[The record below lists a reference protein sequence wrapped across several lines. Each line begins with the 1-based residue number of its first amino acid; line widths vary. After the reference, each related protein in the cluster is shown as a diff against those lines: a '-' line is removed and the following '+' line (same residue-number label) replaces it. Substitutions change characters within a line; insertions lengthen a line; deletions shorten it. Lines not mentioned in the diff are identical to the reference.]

1 MADDESPD
9 DDGRDALSLV
19 PDLYEQLG
27 DLADRFVAAWER
39 THRPPLADYVPE
51 SGPLRQ
57 LALVELIK
65 IDLEFNWIGA
75 GDPRYIDDYLRE
87 FPELAREGI
96 PSDLIYEEFHLRREA
111 GLQVD
116 PTEYLERF
124 PENAAQ
130 LRRLMS
136 LDEPTSTTSMMQGRK
151 HELLSRLQP
160 GDTIDDFQLL
170 TLLGKGSFASVYL
183 ARQNSMQRLVA
194 LKVSADSGNEPQTL
208 AQLDHDYIV
217 RVFDLRVDRQRQL
230 RLLYMQYVSGGTL
243 AAVLERVRITPLPE
257 RTGQILVETV
267 RLSLERRGETP
278 PAESQT
284 TATLATQPWFETVCW
299 IGSRLAEGLD
309 YAHRR
314 GVLHRD
320 VKPANVLLTGEGV
333 PKLADFNISFSSKV
347 SGATPAAYFGGS
359 LAYMSPEQLEA
370 CNPAHARQPDSLDG
384 RSDVYSLAVML
395 WELLTGQRPFADEPV
410 SSGGWGRTLAAM
422 VERRREPLE
431 QVTHSN
437 LPPGCPPGLVHVL
450 SVALACHPE
459 DRWQRGAEFSRQLD
473 LCSQPRARDLLYPDS
488 RSSCSRLTGI
498 AVPLMVLAAAIPNI
512 LAGIFNYHYNKE
524 EIVRHLGDLQP
535 AFWQTQA
542 IINSIF
548 YPAGLGLLAWLGWSV
563 ADILRRMRSGE
574 PVSTEVIATARS
586 RSLSLGH
593 LSAWIGVVLW
603 CIAGVAYPVSIHL
616 AAGSMPASGYMH
628 FFGSLLICGLV
639 AAAYPFFAVT
649 WLNLRMTWRC
659 LVYDQLSAIDDRPRL
674 EKLRKQAWFYFRV
687 ALLMPLLGISTL
699 LAMGSEARVALAV
712 FTAGG
717 VLGVL
722 ALYPLCREMQDDLTA
737 LIEATGKRM

>member
-194 LKVSADSGNEPQTL
+194 LKVSVQASAEPQTL
-208 AQLDHDYIV
+208 GQFDNDYIV
-217 RVFDLRVDRQRQL
+217 RVYDQRVLPEQNL
-230 RLLYMQYVSGGTL
+230 HLLYMQYIPGGSL
-243 AAVLERVRITPLPE
+243 DDVLKQLRDMSPAE
-257 RTGQILVETV
+257 RTGRDFVKAIDTL
-267 RLSLERRGETP
+267 LDLRGESGSADSP
-278 PAESQT
+278 LRKQLSALSWPQT
-284 TATLATQPWFETVCW
+284 VGWLA
-299 IGSRLAEGLD
+299 SRLALALD
-309 YAHRR
+309 YACCR

-320 VKPANVLLTGEGV
+320 VKPANVLLTPDGV
-333 PKLADFNISFSSKV
+333 PKLADFNVSCCSKLD
-347 SGATPAAYFGGS
+347 GASPGAFFGGS
-359 LAYMSPEQLEA
+359 LAYMSPEQLQA
-370 CNPAHARQPDSLDG
+370 CNPANEREPDSLDG
-384 RSDVYSLAVML
+384 RSDVYSLAVMT
-395 WELLTGQRPFADEPV
+395 WELLTGTRPFADPAFNGNWSDV
-410 SSGGWGRTLAAM
+410 LLK
-422 VERRREPLE
+422 LE
-431 QVTHSN
+431 QSRQA
-437 LPPGCPPGLVHVL
+437 PPAIKMETTNHVGLYRVL
-450 SVALACHPE
+450 QRALAPARE
-459 DRWQRGAEFSRQLD
+459 DRWESGRSFARQLELSTD
-473 LCSQPRARDLLYPDS
+473 SQCEPY
-488 RSSCSRLTGI
+488 
-498 AVPLMVLAAAIPNI
+498 
-512 LAGIFNYHYNKE
+512 
-524 EIVRHLGDLQP
+524 LQP
-535 AFWQTQA
+535 AKASWRVGVRPYLFWLILAATVLP
-542 IINSIF
+542 SIF
-548 YPAGLGLLAWLGWSV
+548 AALVNFTYNHQHIIAGMPKQAERHFMFVQTVTNAIAFPVGLFVMGWLVRSTASPAAPVGNHPQDCGNV
-563 ADILRRMRSGE
+563 LRFGRY
-574 PVSTEVIATARS
+574 A
-586 RSLSLGH
+586 
-593 LSAWIGVVLW
+593 AWICVVLW
-603 CIAGVAYPVSIHL
+603 TLAGLTYPLSMRVGGFEMPISTSGHFFFSLVLCGLFAVSLNFFGVTALSLRVAIPAL
-616 AAGSMPASGYMH
+616 WERCLSMPDVRPQLAPLTRSCWLYLSMSAAVPMVTTTALVSGNQGDIRSYLIVT
-628 FFGSLLICGLV
+628 SLAG
-639 AAAYPFFAVT
+639 AAAF
-649 WLNLRMTWRC
+649 
-659 LVYDQLSAIDDRPRL
+659 
-674 EKLRKQAWFYFRV
+674 
-687 ALLMPLLGISTL
+687 
-699 LAMGSEARVALAV
+699 
-712 FTAGG
+712 
-717 VLGVL
+717 VL
-722 ALYPLCREMQDDLTA
+722 ASYLFRLISRDIETLKRIGDIVGGRE
-737 LIEATGKRM
+737 